1 MDLTE
6 PHVHKGA
13 CPAHLIWA
21 AQAQVSHPATSKDIS
36 HRGTARVFTD
46 VVVKVSVVMEE
57 GEGSMATGHV
67 IAPSASAPPVV
78 SMKNYT
84 VLGKKNPKTQ
94 QK

>member
-1 MDLTE
+1 M
-6 PHVHKGA
+6 
-13 CPAHLIWA
+13 
-21 AQAQVSHPATSKDIS
+21 
-36 HRGTARVFTD
+36 FTD